1 MLEEND
7 NKNKNK
13 LLSSEANKSIE
24 GQQRFPS
31 SEIDDHHRIPSPL
44 IHDHHRIPS
53 TLTKYF
59 TLTVLQ
65 WPSGI
70 LVSPMNEFHIGKP
83 VNNFLDIFNVQP
95 KPRVVWTMDDDVIDG
110 IAVETSTYSYT
121 QPGLMNV
128 KKRLYFEG
136 KREFH
141 EKVLQFNLTMDLL
154 NEDGD
159 VTVLNLKTG
168 NISLICLDPLTT
180 VPPPT
185 TTLMT
190 TTTTTTTST
199 TTTTTSS
206 TTTISTTTT
215 TTMTTTTTTTT
226 TT

>member
-1 MLEEND
+1 MLEEN
-7 NKNKNK
+7 NNGK
-13 LLSSEANKSIE
+13 LLSSDLNNNIE
-24 GQQRFPS
+24 GQQRIPS
-31 SEIDDHHRIPSPL
+31 SKINEHHRIPSPL

-65 WPSGI
+65 WPSDI

-83 VNNFLDIFNVQP
+83 VNNFLDIFDVQP

-141 EKVLQFNLTMDLL
+141 QKVLQFNLTMDLL
-154 NEDGD
+154 TEDGD
-159 VTVLNLKTG
+159 VTVLNLKSG

-180 VPPPT
+180 VLPPT
-185 TTLMT
+185 TTQMT
-190 TTTTTTTST
+190 TTTTTTKTTTTTTST
-199 TTTTTSS
+199 TTTTT
-206 TTTISTTTT
+206 TTAPT
-215 TTMTTTTTTTT
+215 TTMSP
-226 TT
+226 

>member
-1 MLEEND
+1 M
-7 NKNKNK
+7 
-13 LLSSEANKSIE
+13 
-24 GQQRFPS
+24 Q
-31 SEIDDHHRIPSPL
+31 
-44 IHDHHRIPS
+44 
-53 TLTKYF
+53 
-59 TLTVLQ
+59 
-65 WPSGI
+65 
-70 LVSPMNEFHIGKP
+70 VSPMNEFHIGKP

-168 NISLICLDPLTT
+168 NISLIWLDPFLTVLTT
-180 VPPPT
+180 TKST
-185 TTLMT
+185 TTTKIT
-190 TTTTTTTST
+190 TTTTTAST
-199 TTTTTSS
+199 TTKINNFNYSYNNNNYN
-206 TTTISTTTT
+206 
-215 TTMTTTTTTTT
+215 
-226 TT
+226 

>member
-13 LLSSEANKSIE
+13 LLSSEANNSIE
-24 GQQRFPS
+24 DQQRIPS
-31 SEIDDHHRIPSPL
+31 SVIDDHHRIPSPL

-53 TLTKYF
+53 TLTRYF

>member
-1 MLEEND
+1 MLED
-7 NKNKNK
+7 NNNEK
-13 LLSSEANKSIE
+13 LLSSDVNNKIG
-24 GQQRFPS
+24 GQQWIPS
-31 SEIDDHHRIPSPL
+31 SVINEHHRIPSPL

-141 EKVLQFNLTMDLL
+141 QKVLQFNLTMDLL
-154 NEDGD
+154 TEDGD
-159 VTVLNLKTG
+159 VTVLNLKSG

-180 VPPPT
+180 VQPPT
-185 TTLMT
+185 TTQMT
-190 TTTTTTTST
+190 TTTTTTKTTTTTTST
-199 TTTTTSS
+199 TT
-206 TTTISTTTT
+206 STTTT
-215 TTMTTTTTTTT
+215 PTTTTMSP
-226 TT
+226 

>member
-24 GQQRFPS
+24 GQQRIPS

-59 TLTVLQ
+59 TLTVLE

-83 VNNFLDIFNVQP
+83 VNNFLDI
-95 KPRVVWTMDDDVIDG
+95 IDG

-168 NISLICLDPLTT
+168 NISLICLDPLLT

-215 TTMTTTTTTTT
+215 TTMTTTTTTT
-226 TT
+226 